1 MGFFNNLFNINE
13 KSNFSVSGLNKE
25 LNSIYINEYFMNNDK
40 GVLVVCNS
48 LYEANDIYN
57 RLINYNNRV
66 LFFPMDDFITSEI
79 AKNSPEF
86 MIERISTLN
95 KLIFDDN
102 YIVVTNLMGV
112 LRYLPL
118 SNLYKNKIIHLK
130 KNDDIARDDFISKL
144 NDLGYEKVP
153 IVSKT
158 GEMAIRGYVVDI
170 FPIEYSE
177 PIRIEFWGDVI
188 DSIKYFDLDSQI
200 SNKEVDNICI
210 FPYTEFCY
218 QMK

>member
-79 AKNSPEF
+79 TKISPEF

-95 KLIFDDN
+95 KLVFKGN
-102 YIVVTNLMGV
+102 YIIVTNLMGV
-112 LRYLPL
+112 LRYLP
-118 SNLYKNKIIHLK
+118 SSELYKSKIINLK
-130 KNDDIARDDFISKL
+130 KMMILI
-144 NDLGYEKVP
+144 
-153 IVSKT
+153 
-158 GEMAIRGYVVDI
+158 EMILLV
-170 FPIEYSE
+170 
-177 PIRIEFWGDVI
+177 
-188 DSIKYFDLDSQI
+188 
-200 SNKEVDNICI
+200 N
-210 FPYTEFCY
+210 
-218 QMK
+218 

>member
-102 YIVVTNLMGV
+102 LF
-112 LRYLPL
+112 
-118 SNLYKNKIIHLK
+118 NK
-130 KNDDIARDDFISKL
+130 
-144 NDLGYEKVP
+144 
-153 IVSKT
+153 
-158 GEMAIRGYVVDI
+158 
-170 FPIEYSE
+170 
-177 PIRIEFWGDVI
+177 
-188 DSIKYFDLDSQI
+188 
-200 SNKEVDNICI
+200 
-210 FPYTEFCY
+210 
-218 QMK
+218 